1 MNITGKDLYGSLTF
15 GYYNLREN
23 MQEINTINVF
33 PVADGDTGSNITHT
47 LKSILSNTDGTGSVA
62 DISNNFARSAL
73 IGARG
78 NSGMIIAQFFQGFSL
93 IAREFEELTVNALAD
108 AAKAAVAA
116 AYSAVETPL
125 EGTILTV
132 MKIWAN
138 QLGSSD
144 NLDAPVPVLLRRA
157 LRSARQAEKE
167 TTNQMELLKRSG
179 VVDAGAKAFV
189 SILEGVDLYILNPIR
204 TFSENETLLLSDTHQ
219 METEHTHDTS
229 HFRYCTEALLRVT
242 EEQKQQVKSA
252 VVGLGDS
259 LVMGSHDN
267 QMRIH
272 LHTDDPALMF
282 ERLALYSQIEEQ
294 KVDDMFMQQ
303 SAAHSRLSD
312 TVIVTDSSADIPQDV
327 VDALRIYRIPQI
339 VQVGETS
346 FFDGITI
353 SSPLLL
359 GIMEASQQKV
369 SSSMPSV
376 GEIQRHFEFLTQ
388 HYKHVVVLSV
398 AAKLSGTFRTYQLAA
413 KALQERG
420 ALIDI
425 IDTKLNASAQGLVVQ
440 QAARQAAEGIAGASL
455 LSHIRDTADRTTI
468 MVSVQ
473 SLEMMVR
480 GGRIPKRLGAMILK
494 MNLKPMVGLT
504 KEGGGKIL
512 GIRFSRAGSIAALI
526 KHFMRVHKK
535 EGILSYGMSYI
546 GNPELAYSVAEIV
559 EKKTGLKPLFVE
571 EASPVIALHAG
582 KGAIS
587 LSFVRKDSS
596 SPSSYGLISEQE

>member
-15 GYYNLREN
+15 GYYHLREN

-62 DISNNFARSAL
+62 DISNNFAKSAL

-93 IAREFEELTVNALAD
+93 IAREFEELTVKALAD

-116 AYSAVETPL
+116 AYNAVETPL

-132 MKIWAN
+132 MKSWAN
-138 QLGSSD
+138 QLANSD

-189 SILEGVDLYILNPIR
+189 SILEGVDLYILNPVY
-204 TFSENETLLLSDTHQ
+204 TFSETEKLLLSDSSQ
-219 METEHTHDTS
+219 METEHTHDKS

-242 EEQKQQVKSA
+242 DEQKDQIKMA
-252 VVGLGDS
+252 VIGLGDS

-282 ERLALYSQIEEQ
+282 ERLALHSQIEEQ

-303 SAAHSRLSD
+303 SAAHDRLSD
-312 TVIVTDSSADIPQDV
+312 TVIVTDSSADIPQAV

-339 VQVGETS
+339 VQVGDTA
-346 FFDGITI
+346 FFDRITI
-353 SSPLLL
+353 SAPLLL
-359 GIMEASQQKV
+359 GIMDASQQKV

-398 AAKLSGTFRTYQLAA
+398 AAKLSGTFRTYHLAA
-413 KALQERG
+413 KSLQERG
-420 ALIDI
+420 ANIDI
-425 IDTKLNASAQGLVVQ
+425 IDTRLNASAQGLVAEA
-440 QAARQAAEGIAGASL
+440 AARLAAEGLKSEL
-455 LSHIRDTADRTTI
+455 LLTQIRDIAERTTI

-494 MNLKPMVGLT
+494 LNFKPLVGLT

-512 GIRFSRAGSIAALI
+512 GIRFSRTASIAALV
-526 KHFMRVHKK
+526 KHFMKVHKK
-535 EGILSYGMSYI
+535 EGIQSYGMSYI
-546 GNPELAYSVAEIV
+546 GNSELAYSVADIV
-559 EKKTGLKPLFVE
+559 EKKTGLKALFIE

-587 LSFVRKDSS
+587 LSF
-596 SPSSYGLISEQE
+596 ISKGKNHSAS